1 MFKRS
6 QRFSFRKGPPKQKR
20 INPLFVLRFQKSE
33 DEPKYA
39 IVTGKI
45 VSKKAVLRN
54 RVKRMFMQT
63 LQELLAS
70 TPNSYDL
77 VFFLRRPSH
86 EYQKS
91 AIIGEI
97 ESIIAEINRSN
108 SAI

>member
-6 QRFSFRKGPPKQKR
+6 QRFSFRKGSPKQKR
-20 INPLFVLRFQKSE
+20 INPLFVLRFQKAE
-33 DEPKYA
+33 DTPKYA
-39 IVTGKI
+39 VVTGKI

-54 RVKRMFMQT
+54 RVKRLFVQT
-63 LQELLAS
+63 LQEVLVK

-91 AIIGEI
+91 SIIGEV
-97 ESIIAEINRSN
+97 ESIIAEINQSN